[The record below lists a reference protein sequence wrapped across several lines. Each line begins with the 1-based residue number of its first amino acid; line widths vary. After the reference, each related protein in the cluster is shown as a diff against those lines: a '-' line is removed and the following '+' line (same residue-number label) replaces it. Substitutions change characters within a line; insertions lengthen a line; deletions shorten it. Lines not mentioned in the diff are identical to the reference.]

1 MCTPRWIARAQ
12 SYPTRPVRFIVPFP
26 AGGSTD
32 VGARAIGE
40 YLSRAFGQQVYIENK
55 SGAGGNIGIE
65 AARQVPLEDLKQGR
79 ITQSNRDKIILGRI
93 TKFRLRVTAAV
104 LAKYP
109 RSLSGS
115 PLQE

>member
-1 MCTPRWIARAQ
+1 MHLDRD
-12 SYPTRPVRFIVPFP
+12 SPTLRSVL
-26 AGGSTD
+26 G
-32 VGARAIGE
+32 
-40 YLSRAFGQQVYIENK
+40 
-55 SGAGGNIGIE
+55 E

>member
-12 SYPTRPVRFIVPFP
+12 SYPRGRCVSLCRSPP
-26 AGGSTD
+26 AAQRD

-104 LAKYP
+104 LPKYP